1 MYHRNDAGESD
12 ELMEQEMN
20 LQSKG
25 RMNIPLTKRQHSGE
39 QGFSLIETAIA
50 LVVMMVMALAAASL
64 FVFAIK
70 YNAGANDR
78 ALALAIAQQRM
89 ERLRRARFSDASF
102 STPVSTE
109 SYTTAGRPYT
119 IVTTICSTSDCGGS
133 AVLKVITIQV
143 TPDRPSSQW
152 ANSAAT
158 IISKR
163 AAPAVGAYLQ

>member
-1 MYHRNDAGESD
+1 MYHRNDTGESD

-20 LQSKG
+20 LQSKD

-50 LVVMMVMALAAASL
+50 LVVMMVMALAVASL

-70 YNAGANDR
+70 YNSGANDR
-78 ALALAIAQQRM
+78 ALALAVAQQRM
-89 ERLRRARFSDASF
+89 ERLRRTRFNDASLN
-102 STPVSTE
+102 TATSTE
-109 SYTTAGRPYT
+109 SYTSAGRPYT

-133 AVLKVITIQV
+133 AVLKVITVQV
-143 TPDRPSSQW
+143 TPQAPSSEW
-152 ANSAAT
+152 ANTPAT